1 MKYKLI
7 ILGLLIS
14 LTGFTQSIEQ
24 LELKLRH
31 TPILELDSVRQICNQ
46 IFKLDKYNESA
57 IDYLMESYRYQT
69 DDSPELLFFS
79 GRDKSDIDTTINYT
93 DSINSFFQNLVE
105 SDKSNPI
112 PLVLEA
118 KYKFGRTFPSD
129 SNKIAPLEK
138 ALKLDKDNVDAN
150 FLLGQTYYFIFIDE
164 FKKDSNNANLEE
176 LAFKSFNSLEQAFIL
191 DSTKRE
197 LLSCPLIQ
205 IANYL
210 GDSEKSNAYKTYKV
224 HSDLYFPIKSLS
236 SLTDDWSVNYSI
248 NIIQEIDLA
257 LFVNNWYSSQLRA
270 LNEPILHKDYS
281 VDNSYRFTWLRTFHH
296 PIAVRIDNKKGQI
309 LLTWKEC
316 DGAGGYEQGKII
328 DDKQKI
334 LSENEWKEFQR
345 MISKIDFWDMPTT
358 FDEIPGIDGSQ
369 WILEGIKAEKYHVVD
384 RWTPRGSDYA
394 KCCEFLL
401 NLTDLKINEKEK
413 Y

>member
-138 ALKLDKDNVDAN
+138 ALKLDKDNVDVN

-248 NIIQEIDLA
+248 NI
-257 LFVNNWYSSQLRA
+257 
-270 LNEPILHKDYS
+270 
-281 VDNSYRFTWLRTFHH
+281 
-296 PIAVRIDNKKGQI
+296 
-309 LLTWKEC
+309 
-316 DGAGGYEQGKII
+316 
-328 DDKQKI
+328 
-334 LSENEWKEFQR
+334 
-345 MISKIDFWDMPTT
+345 M
-358 FDEIPGIDGSQ
+358 
-369 WILEGIKAEKYHVVD
+369 
-384 RWTPRGSDYA
+384 
-394 KCCEFLL
+394 
-401 NLTDLKINEKEK
+401 
-413 Y
+413 

>member
-1 MKYKLI
+1 MK
-7 ILGLLIS
+7 
-14 LTGFTQSIEQ
+14 
-24 LELKLRH
+24 
-31 TPILELDSVRQICNQ
+31 LDSVKLICNQ

-79 GRDKSDIDTTINYT
+79 GREKSDIDTTINYT
-93 DSINSFFQNLVE
+93 DSINTFFQNLVE

-112 PLVLEA
+112 PLILEA

-138 ALKLDKDNVDAN
+138 ALQLDKGNIEAN

-164 FKKDSNNANLEE
+164 FKKDSNNSNLEE
-176 LAFKSFNSLEQAFIL
+176 LASKSLNRLEQSFIL

-197 LLSCPLIQ
+197 LLRYPLIQ
-205 IANYL
+205 LANYL
-210 GDSEKSNAYKTYKV
+210 GDSQKIKEYKTYKV
-224 HSDLYFPIKSLS
+224 HSDLYFPLKSLGTFS
-236 SLTDDWSVNYSI
+236 DDWNLNYTI
-248 NIIQEIDLA
+248 NIMQEIDLA

-270 LNEPILHKDYS
+270 MSEPILCKDYS
-281 VDNSYRFTWLRTFHH
+281 VDNSYRFTWLRTFHN
-296 PIAVRIDNKKGQI
+296 PIAVRIDNNNGQI

-316 DGAGGYEQGKII
+316 DGAGGYEPGKII
-328 DDKQKI
+328 VDKQKKI
-334 LSENEWKEFQR
+334 SEAKWQEFQK
-345 MISKIDFWDMPTT
+345 MISQIDFWKMPSTSN
-358 FDEIPGIDGSQ
+358 EILGTDGAQ
-369 WILEGIKAEKYHVVD
+369 WILEGINEGKYHVTD

-394 KCCEFLL
+394 KCCEYLIE
-401 NLTDLKINEKEK
+401 LTDIKIKEKEK